1 MQELVL
7 KKNEER
13 RLLAGHLWIY
23 SNEIDPKFSPLKKF
37 TPGEI
42 VEIKT
47 ASHRILGSG
56 YINPNTLLCAR
67 LLTSNPQEEINLE
80 FFVTRIKQ
88 ALICRN
94 LCFDKPF
101 YRLIFGESDQLPGLV
116 VDRFDDV
123 LVAQLNTAGIENLKE
138 LIVEALIHVIKP
150 TSILLRNNSPVR
162 TTENLT
168 SYVEAAYGEPPE
180 QITLEENGIN
190 FIAAIKT
197 GQKTGWFYDQRC
209 NRARLAAYV
218 ENRNVL
224 DVFSYS
230 GSFGITA
237 AVNNAQNVTCIDSS
251 EPALEQIKQNA
262 ELNNVSDKV
271 TSICA
276 DAFLALK
283 DLLARRELF
292 DVIIL
297 DPPAFIK
304 RQKDITAGTEAYL
317 RLQRLALNILQPNG
331 ILVTTSCSLHLSRD
345 MLLDILRQAMLKEKR
360 IISIIEQLHQA
371 QDHPIH
377 PAIMETNYL
386 KGFIARVL

>member
-1 MQELVL
+1 MTDNGRSLASLGMTSLCLDDNKKRGFMQELVL

-13 RLLAGHLWIY
+13 RLQAGHLWIY

-101 YRLIFGESDQLPGLV
+101 YRLIFGESDQLPGLI

-168 SYVEAAYGEPPE
+168 SYVEAAYGE
-180 QITLEENGIN
+180 
-190 FIAAIKT
+190 
-197 GQKTGWFYDQRC
+197 
-209 NRARLAAYV
+209 
-218 ENRNVL
+218 NRNVL

-251 EPALEQIKQNA
+251 EPALEQVRQNA
-262 ELNNVSDKV
+262 ELNKVSDKV

-276 DAFLALK
+276 DAFSALK
-283 DLLARRELF
+283 DLHADKKLF

-317 RLQRLALNILQPNG
+317 RLQRLALNILQSNG
-331 ILVTTSCSLHLSRD
+331 ILVTTSCS
-345 MLLDILRQAMLKEKR
+345 
-360 IISIIEQLHQA
+360 
-371 QDHPIH
+371 
-377 PAIMETNYL
+377 
-386 KGFIARVL
+386 